1 MGPLVSMDVS
11 TSGLTAYREMMDV
24 VASNI
29 ANMYS
34 TTTPAGTPYQE
45 EAVVLQAGPTFA
57 ATLGQVLQ
65 PQGVE
70 VSAIV
75 QLTQAGPGAGAT
87 AATAGQATNVD
98 LVAQMTQLIM
108 ASRAYDANAAAF
120 ALEKSVEQ
128 RALQLGQNA

>member
-1 MGPLVSMDVS
+1 MGPLTSMDVS

-24 VASNI
+24 IASNI

-34 TTTPAGTPYQE
+34 TTTPSGAPYQE

-70 VSAIV
+70 VAAIV
-75 QLTQAGPGAGAT
+75 QVGQGTAGSGAA

-98 LVAQMTQLIM
+98 LVSQMTQLIL
-108 ASRAYDANAAAF
+108 ASRAYDANASAF
-120 ALEKSVEQ
+120 AVEKSVEQ